1 MIVSKIMKERF
12 ADRLAHAWDIFRNGE
27 PAIRYP
33 DIGASYGSRPD
44 RTRLR
49 MGNERSIIA
58 AVYNRIAIDVSQVNI
73 IHCRQDSED
82 RYLETIK
89 SGLNTCLT
97 LSANI
102 DQTGRNLIK
111 DIVLS
116 MFDEGCVAVV
126 PTEADI
132 NPELSGSYDILEMRV
147 GKITQWYPKH
157 VRVELYNEKTGT
169 KQEVT
174 VPKSTTAIIE
184 NPFYPVMNEPNS
196 VAKRLIRKLNILDAI
211 DEQSGSGKLDV
222 IIQLPYVVRSKTR
235 RDQAES
241 RRALIENQL
250 ANSKYGIAYVDGTER
265 ITQLNRPVENN
276 IMNQI
281 QYLTSM
287 LWSQL
292 GMTENVFNG
301 TAKEEEMLNYRNG
314 TTSVIVNAIVEEMT
328 RKFLTKTA
336 RTQGQVVRGF
346 YDPFNLVPVNQL
358 AEIAD
363 KFTRNEILTSNE
375 VRDIIGRKPSKDPDA
390 DKLRN
395 KNLNASDQV
404 VPGQEEKSKE
414 AEKEETD
421 QNESGS
427 KQE

>member
-1 MIVSKIMKERF
+1 MKERF
-12 ADRLAHAWDIFRNGE
+12 TDRLAHAWDIFRNGE

-58 AVYNRIAIDVSQVNI
+58 AIYNKIAIDVSQVNI
-73 IHCRQDSED
+73 VHCRQDNED

-89 SGLNTCLT
+89 SGLNECLT

-157 VRVELYNEKTGT
+157 VRVELYNEKNGT

-276 IMNQI
+276 IMSQI

-404 VPGQEEKSKE
+404 VPGQEEKPNE
-414 AEKEETD
+414 VEKEETD